1 MSVGLLGLVLFVSEV
16 ESRFDTRGLL
26 SISPA
31 ETAVST
37 GCCNELVKVIK
48 GEHNSEKLLG
58 IICGEIFL
66 ESALDKGSIIIGLS
80 VDLDS
85 ETESGKTVFASDA
98 GVT

>member
-1 MSVGLLGLVLFVSEV
+1 MRTFIHSSC
-16 ESRFDTRGLL
+16 
-26 SISPA
+26 I
-31 ETAVST
+31 TAVST

-58 IICGEIFL
+58 TICGEIFL
-66 ESALDKGSIIIGLS
+66 ESALDEGSIIIGLS